1 MFTAQC
7 KPSSYKPCLGEFA
20 IDANGEIAIAVN
32 KYSQHIIN
40 GLYIGEYKLETYC
53 TGIGYRCFIGD
64 CSITTD
70 FQHIGGNDSKS
81 SFTRSTGSF
90 TPIKYISKTDIIE
103 HFNMNIIYNYRTYT
117 QAFYDIFTL
126 DGDTITLRDKQQDPI
141 VEENTF
147 IVKQN
152 ANILDQNLLLLK
164 QNSLLMEQNGLLLQL
179 LAEKKVPEQADLLQL

>member
-7 KPSSYKPCLGEFA
+7 KPSSYKPQEGDYA
-20 IDANGEIAIAVN
+20 IAFTGEIAIVID
-32 KYSQHIIN
+32 KYDQRKRQIFT
-40 GLYIGEYKLETYC
+40 GEHRLVTYC
-53 TGIGYRCFIGD
+53 SGVCYRCFVGD

-70 FQHIGGNDSKS
+70 SQHIGVNDSKS
-81 SFTRSTGSF
+81 SSTRSTGSF
-90 TPIKYISKTDIIE
+90 TPIKYISKVDIIE
-103 HFNMNIIYNYRTYT
+103 HFNMNVIYNYRTYT

-126 DGDTITLRDKQQDPI
+126 DGDTITLRDKQQNLI